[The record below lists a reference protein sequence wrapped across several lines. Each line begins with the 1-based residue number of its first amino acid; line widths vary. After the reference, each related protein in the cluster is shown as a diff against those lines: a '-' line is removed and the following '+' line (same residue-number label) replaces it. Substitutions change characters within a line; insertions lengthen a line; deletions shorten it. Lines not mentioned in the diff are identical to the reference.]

1 MSKPSV
7 DTVKLF
13 FIVLI
18 WIGCLP
24 INAQDAPAT
33 PTLSSDIAPFQTTL
47 DWDAGAELDKQI
59 YWSEVKWS
67 PDGTM
72 IAALSDFDL
81 YILDANDGSLLAVH
95 EEFTASAFDWSPDSK
110 QFVTVTTYPMI
121 SLNFWDAV
129 TGNFI
134 DGIEGVSN
142 ETDYLGNT
150 IDVAWSP
157 ANDYIV
163 TTGHFL
169 MLWNL
174 ETRKPPTI
182 LTGFVGAGYVVEWD
196 STGTRL
202 VSSAMGPDSV
212 EVGQPLFTVTV
223 WDVKSHESV
232 EMVFAFLGPR
242 VAAIS
247 PDGQRVATSSRG
259 IEIRD
264 IPSDQVLIEKSF
276 AMSNISAVEWQ
287 PTGQLIAIA
296 DTDGDLQLHDAETG
310 DALQVIRA
318 GEKAVWLSWK
328 PDGTAF
334 VSASDDQ
341 ITIWRQ

>member
-7 DTVKLF
+7 DAGKLF

-18 WIGCLP
+18 WICCLP
-24 INAQDAPAT
+24 TSAQDTPEAPT
-33 PTLSSDIAPFQTTL
+33 PLSDSTPFQAVL
-47 DWDAGAELDKQI
+47 SWDAGKDLGRSI

-72 IAALSDFDL
+72 IAALSDLDL

-163 TTGHFL
+163 TTGNFL

-174 ETRKPPTI
+174 KTRKPPTI
-182 LTGFVGAGYVVEWD
+182 LTGFAGAGYAVEWD

-212 EVGQPLFTVTV
+212 EGEIPLFTVTV

-242 VAAIS
+242 IAAIS

-264 IPSDQVLIEKSF
+264 IRSDQILVEKSF

-310 DALQVIRA
+310 DALQIIHA
-318 GEKAVWLSWK
+318 GEKAVSLSWK
-328 PDGTAF
+328 SDGTAF
-334 VSASDDQ
+334 VSASDDR
-341 ITIWRQ
+341 ITIWK